1 MYDINYDGKYD
12 IIVQTYDIIVHD
24 IAYDI
29 NYDINYEIFWCHG
42 PNNDIMVYIIYMI
55 SYMIWTMI

>member
-1 MYDINYDGKYD
+1 MISYDINYDSLSKYD

-29 NYDINYEIFWCHG
+29 NYDMNYDIYS
-42 PNNDIMVYIIYMI
+42 DIMVLIMI
-55 SYMIWTMI
+55 S